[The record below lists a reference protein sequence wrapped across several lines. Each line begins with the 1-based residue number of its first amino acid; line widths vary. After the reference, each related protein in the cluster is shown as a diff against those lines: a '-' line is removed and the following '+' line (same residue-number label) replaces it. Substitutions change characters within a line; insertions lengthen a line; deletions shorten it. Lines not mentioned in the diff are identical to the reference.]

1 MKIGRA
7 DPEIFYIREIIKKED
22 KERKKFTQA
31 TYIARLNNQR
41 ESSRDCMVA
50 ENFFDG
56 LTDDDVLTMEPAQCR
71 SLILGYGYGSS
82 ATLCDSTVQLETLYI
97 MAGAVE

>member
-1 MKIGRA
+1 
-7 DPEIFYIREIIKKED
+7 
-22 KERKKFTQA
+22 
-31 TYIARLNNQR
+31 
-41 ESSRDCMVA
+41 MVA